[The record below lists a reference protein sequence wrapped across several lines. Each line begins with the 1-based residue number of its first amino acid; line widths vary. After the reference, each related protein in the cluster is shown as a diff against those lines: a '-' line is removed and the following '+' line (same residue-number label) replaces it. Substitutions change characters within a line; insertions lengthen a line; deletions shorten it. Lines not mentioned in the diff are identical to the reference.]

1 MSGLSGRY
9 VAPDVFVGL
18 QGGDLH
24 NMSVPPRTTI
34 SYSTEPVFTSTMV
47 SFRHWLLF
55 RDFARGAFS
64 GDGELVRL
72 FGGRSKIKIQNWL
85 GKQGVTLA
93 AADEAAAG
101 LGGVLIGKGGSVRS
115 LPIQTEGVVQRWSCL
130 CDDLALTIGL
140 LGRAV
145 GNLFL
150 SSRPPDYTW
159 NALLG
164 LYFIGD
170 DPRLYGQK
178 PPRKVI
184 RAQLA
189 YRK

>member
-1 MSGLSGRY
+1 MRGTPTRY
-9 VAPDVFVGL
+9 VAPDVFVGVH
-18 QGGDLH
+18 GSVLH

-34 SYSTEPVFTSTMV
+34 SYSTNPVFSSTMV
-47 SFRHWLLF
+47 SFRHWLFF
-55 RDFARGAFS
+55 REYASGAFS
-64 GDGELVRL
+64 GDGELVQL

-85 GKQGVTLA
+85 SEQGVTLD
-93 AADEAAAG
+93 AADEAAAR

-115 LPIQTEGVVQRWSCL
+115 LPIQTEKVVQRWSCL

-150 SSRPPDYTW
+150 SSRTPDYTW

-170 DPRLYGQK
+170 DPRLYGKK

-184 RAQLA
+184 RAQLS